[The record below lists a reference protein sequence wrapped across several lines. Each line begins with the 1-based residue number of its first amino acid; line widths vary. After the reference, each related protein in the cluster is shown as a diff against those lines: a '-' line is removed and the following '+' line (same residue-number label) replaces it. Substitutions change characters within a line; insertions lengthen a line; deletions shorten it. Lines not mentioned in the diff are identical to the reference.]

1 MRRARIQKFQTR
13 MRQLQKELRA
23 KETAEQLAAD
33 RTKIIERLD
42 ALTAD
47 DSASKDIDFF
57 RSDVG
62 GGDEAKETHRTLSTA
77 EMLAEKKPQ
86 EWLFPNLLT
95 KNEPAVIVGPSKTL
109 KSSLAV
115 DLCAALATGGKFL
128 GEFAA
133 EKVFRVGFV
142 GADNKQSQLTDLA
155 VRWSAARKENPTLDN
170 LQWFM
175 AVEEPATPEHLES
188 LREWIEK
195 FQLEVVV
202 IDPLRLGSTNKRKQA
217 EAIQTLVKTI
227 SKAGATPILCVQTR
241 KEMKPGK
248 LDASIL
254 AGSLDF
260 AQQWLL
266 VNRREAFESG
276 SGQHKLWLSI
286 GGYAGQGGEWGVDID
301 EGKLTDDGGRRWNVT
316 LREATEIE
324 AAAKQAKEDVK
335 FEKLESQLRRVLLD
349 AGENGLCKYN
359 IRSNS
364 GMSGS
369 KFGPTW
375 DRMMTAG
382 KIVEMPKEPH
392 STLKRYTLPPE
403 NEKNETERSSRS
415 RRVRCADHEPA
426 QQA

>member
-1 MRRARIQKFQTR
+1 MRRARIQKFQAR
-13 MRQLQKELRA
+13 MRQLRKDRREQQEVEQITAEIAKVQKE
-23 KETAEQLAAD
+23 
-33 RTKIIERLD
+33 ID
-42 ALTAD
+42 ARRGVDFFTAD
-47 DSASKDIDFF
+47 QGIV
-57 RSDVG
+57 RLDVG

-155 VRWSAARKENPTLDN
+155 VRWSAAREENPSLDN

-175 AVEEPATPEHLES
+175 AVEEPAAPEHLES

-217 EAIQTLVKTI
+217 EGIAALVACI
-227 SKAGATPILCVQTR
+227 SKAGATPVLCVQTR

-276 SGQHKLWLSI
+276 SGKHKLWLSI

-301 EGKLTDDGGRRWNVT
+301 EGCLSDQGGRRWNVS

-324 AAAKQAKEDVK
+324 AAAKRQKEDVK
-335 FEKLESQLRRVLLD
+335 FEKLESQLRRVLID

-382 KIVEMPKEPH
+382 KIVEMPKDPH

-403 NEKNETERSSRS
+403 NEKNETERSSR
-415 RRVRCADHEPA
+415 RVRCADHEPA